1 MNTSRGRNSMIE
13 TELQLKEV
21 YIEVFDNA
29 NAYTD
34 YSHHELIE
42 EIRFQ
47 AQLLREY
54 RESDNEL

>member
-1 MNTSRGRNSMIE
+1 MIE

-42 EIRFQ
+42 EIRFHW
-47 AQLLREY
+47 ALIKGY
-54 RESDNEL
+54 RNMGVDDEMGN